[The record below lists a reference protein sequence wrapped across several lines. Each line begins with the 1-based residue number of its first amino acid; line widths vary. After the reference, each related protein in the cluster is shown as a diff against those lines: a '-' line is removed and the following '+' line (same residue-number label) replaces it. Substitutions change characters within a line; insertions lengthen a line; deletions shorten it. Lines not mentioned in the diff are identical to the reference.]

1 MSGTGSRRIPMDTS
15 EVSDLL
21 SVSTMTLATSGG
33 SGEPHAA
40 PVYFVAG
47 ENRTLY
53 FFSDPES
60 QHSRDLAQNPRAASA
75 VYPES
80 FDWQDIRGLQMH
92 GEVYPVPAGAE
103 WEAAWRVYAAK
114 FPFVI
119 ALKAVVARNR
129 LYAFAPH
136 WIRLVDNRRSF
147 GFKKEWSVP

>member
-15 EVSDLL
+15 EISDLL
-21 SVSTMTLATSGG
+21 SVSTMTLATTGASA
-33 SGEPHAA
+33 EPHAA

-47 ENRTLY
+47 ENRALY

-60 QHSRDLAQNPRAASA
+60 QHSRDLAQNPMAAAA

-114 FPFVI
+114 FPFVT

-129 LYAFAPH
+129 LYAFAPR